1 MTKINPLTE
10 LQADNEASAIE
21 KIRELSHEVD
31 NAEYLILFSPLL
43 WLCVCFVS
51 ETPA

>member
-21 KIRELSHEVD
+21 KSENFPMR
-31 NAEYLILFSPLL
+31 LIMQN
-43 WLCVCFVS
+43 
-51 ETPA
+51 T